1 MGEKLSDLNINAA
14 QRKLKQQ
21 FPNVN
26 GLESTLYQ
34 IKERKLTENQVKNK
48 IQIIHCLHKE
58 HWIVATTVGC
68 EANVVK
74 VYDSAFHSIDRATEK
89 VIVNS
94 FQYTYTLPT
103 IKLGRLQKQKG
114 SNDCGAF
121 AIVCATAI
129 AFGAQPE
136 KQNLTQNIMRA
147 HLVNCLSSESFSIF
161 P

>member
-1 MGEKLSDLNINAA
+1 MN
-14 QRKLKQQ
+14 QQ

-48 IQIIHCLHKE
+48 IQIIHRLHKE
-58 HWIVATTVGC
+58 HWIVAITVGC

-74 VYDSAFHSIDRATEK
+74 VYDSAFHSIDHTTKK
-89 VIVNS
+89 VIVNL
-94 FQYTYTLPT
+94 FQYTDTLPT

-114 SNDCGAF
+114 SNECGVF
-121 AIVCATAI
+121 AIACAAAI

-136 KQNLTQNIMRA
+136 KQNLTRI
-147 HLVNCLSSESFSIF
+147 
-161 P
+161 